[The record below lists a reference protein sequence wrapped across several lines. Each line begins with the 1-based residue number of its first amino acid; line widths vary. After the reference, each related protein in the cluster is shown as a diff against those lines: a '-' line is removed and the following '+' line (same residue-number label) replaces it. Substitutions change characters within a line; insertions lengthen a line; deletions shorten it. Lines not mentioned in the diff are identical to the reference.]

1 MSAID
6 LNADIGEGFGPWRFG
21 EDEALMQVISS
32 ANIACG
38 YHAGD
43 AEIMSATVE
52 MAARFG
58 VGIGAHAGFP
68 DRLGFGRRDIAFE
81 PLSFSKHII
90 YQIGALGAL
99 ASVCGRKVEHLNF
112 HGALG
117 HMIATHQNLAEV
129 TIAAVAGYDRDIII
143 STIPEGETMKAARR
157 HGIRT
162 IGTFFADRAYG
173 EDGKLLSRSLPGS
186 VLTDSDEIAARV
198 IRLMDDGTVQTVNGR
213 SLPLD
218 ARSVLV
224 HSDTPGAAHHARA
237 IREAVEQGGGQIQ
250 PLAQLVA

>member
-1 MSAID
+1 MHAID

-21 EDEALMQVISS
+21 EDEALMEVISS

-81 PLSFSKHII
+81 PLSFSKHIL
-90 YQIGALGAL
+90 YQIGALAAL

-117 HMIATHQNLAEV
+117 HMIATHEHLAEA
-129 TIAAVAGYDRDIII
+129 TIAAVAAYDRNIII

-162 IGTFFADRAYG
+162 VGTFFADRAYG
-173 EDGKLLSRSLPGS
+173 ADGKLLSRSLPGS
-186 VLTDSDEIAARV
+186 VLTDSAEIADRV
-198 IRLMDDGTVQTVNGR
+198 IRLMEEGRVETVDGG
-213 SLPLD
+213 SIPLD

-224 HSDTPGAAHHARA
+224 HSDTPGAAGHARA
-237 IREAVEQGGGQIQ
+237 IRDAVERAAGLIE
-250 PLAQLVA
+250 PLAQLVG

>member
-1 MSAID
+1 MDSID

-21 EDEALMQVISS
+21 EDEALMEVISS

-43 AEIMSATVE
+43 AEIMSRTVE
-52 MAARFG
+52 MAAQFG
-58 VGIGAHAGFP
+58 VGIGAHVGFP

-81 PLSFSKHII
+81 PQSFSKHII
-90 YQIGALGAL
+90 YQIGALAAL
-99 ASVCGRKVEHLNF
+99 ASLSGRKVEHLNF

-117 HMIATHQNLAEV
+117 HMIATHENLAEV
-129 TIAAVAGYDRDIII
+129 TLKAVAAYDRDIII

-162 IGTFFADRAYG
+162 VGTFFADRAYG
-173 EDGKLLSRSLPGS
+173 ADGKLLSRNLPGS
-186 VLTDSDEIAARV
+186 VLTDSEEIAARV
-198 IRLMDDGTVQTVNGR
+198 IRLMEEGTVQLVDGN
-213 SLPLD
+213 SLALD

-224 HSDTPGAAHHARA
+224 HSDTPGAAHHAQA
-237 IREAVEQGGGQIQ
+237 IRIAVERSGGRIE
-250 PLAQLVA
+250 PLSNLVG